1 MTVASLDFGATR
13 AVDSIEVL
21 GYEPVV
27 PERERYEE
35 GEEIVLSVAEQSRG
49 TATRTAARQFRNM
62 VESLHNQSGHMPVR
76 IDFAG
81 VPIISLSY
89 ADELVGQLASDLG
102 PAAFM
107 RSVRLENANP
117 TVQRL
122 LDRAIDLRFRD

>member
-1 MTVASLDFGATR
+1 M
-13 AVDSIEVL
+13 
-21 GYEPVV
+21 
-27 PERERYEE
+27 
-35 GEEIVLSVAEQSRG
+35 LSVAEQSRG

-62 VESLHNQSGHMPVR
+62 VESLHNQSGHMPVK